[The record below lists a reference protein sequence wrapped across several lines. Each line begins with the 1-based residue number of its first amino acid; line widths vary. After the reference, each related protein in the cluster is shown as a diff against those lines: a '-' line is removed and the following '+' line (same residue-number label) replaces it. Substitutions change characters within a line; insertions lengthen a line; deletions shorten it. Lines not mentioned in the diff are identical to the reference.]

1 LVASCKIS
9 ESNTTQG
16 IRIKIQT
23 NIVPS
28 LHRLRPDRQIFPH
41 PRQSGKRISLSRGN
55 GYPIG
60 GTAKRWWITGE
71 GAYC

>member
-1 LVASCKIS
+1 LVASCKTS

-28 LHRLRPDRQIFPH
+28 LRRLRPRVDVSVP
-41 PRQSGKRISLSRGN
+41 
-55 GYPIG
+55 
-60 GTAKRWWITGE
+60 
-71 GAYC
+71 